1 VDDGVIE
8 VWHGLLVKAPNAVPT
23 AADLE
28 AARGFN
34 ESSRLAFLQDFE
46 VWGNKRPALTIMQL
60 PADGP
65 FHKARIWY
73 KQFYHPRSETRRILA
88 PVEGVHVVPGTPGWP
103 LARVS

>member
-1 VDDGVIE
+1 
-8 VWHGLLVKAPNAVPT
+8 
-23 AADLE
+23 
-28 AARGFN
+28 
-34 ESSRLAFLQDFE
+34 
-46 VWGNKRPALTIMQL
+46 MQL

-73 KQFYHPRSETRRILA
+73 KQFYHPRSETRRIIA